1 MDRTELPY
9 DFSSA
14 VELLQLCKTNLRVA
28 ELMLANE
35 KSWRSE
41 DDPQWPDETLA
52 RHASVRGTGPQHE
65 GILPG
70 GLNVRRRAA
79 KLHRSLQELKPN
91 VIGST

>member
-1 MDRTELPY
+1 VQEN
-9 DFSSA
+9 
-14 VELLQLCKTNLRVA
+14 NLRVA

-35 KSWRSE
+35 KSGAAKMIRSGLMKLWRAMQACVE
-41 DDPQWPDETLA
+41 QGLK
-52 RHASVRGTGPQHE
+52 HE